1 MLAGACTPPSAW
13 RGGLQ
18 ADHGAVFMCGFA
30 TAMCVRSATLASR
43 SIRRGHP
50 REPGEEA
57 SRARHRNRRH
67 AASRQG
73 PAAALGDEHA
83 VTVIDRQIALLDN
96 LPDGSRIE
104 RTRADGVAAGCD
116 PGLELRLIDARYRP
130 QRLVDTAHR
139 AFIGRHLLGWS
150 DGPSAGRYRDVQ
162 SATAHSVMVR
172 LAVLDAEPFST
183 PTTEG
188 ASA

>member
-1 MLAGACTPPSAW
+1 MRVRDRDVRAVRDACVAEHPARPRTRA
-13 RGGLQ
+13 RGGGEAAQDTVTADTLQ
-18 ADHGAVFMCGFA
+18 ADKDA
-30 TAMCVRSATLASR
+30 
-43 SIRRGHP
+43 
-50 REPGEEA
+50 
-57 SRARHRNRRH
+57 
-67 AASRQG
+67 
-73 PAAALGDEHA
+73 AAALGDEHA

-96 LPDGSRIE
+96 LPDGPGSSVPARMASRP
-104 RTRADGVAAGCD
+104 AATPALQLG
-116 PGLELRLIDARYRP
+116 LIDARYRP